1 MDSQPTYTFDWHRK
15 EHAHVVRLL
24 FQERCSSG
32 AWRLAVWS
40 LIGFL
45 TFATVV
51 TGALAIL
58 GDMDSA
64 LRLVLPL
71 GLVWAMTLGF
81 GRITGWIR
89 TWQVQRQDPQ
99 VQHPLPHTSGESGLS
114 VSTATVE
121 TNMKWA
127 GIQKVRETPDLFMFY
142 YSKRIAYY
150 LPKRALAG
158 PLVVDELRSLIK
170 GRLPPSV
177 PFEGS

>member
-1 MDSQPTYTFDWHRK
+1 
-15 EHAHVVRLL
+15 
-24 FQERCSSG
+24 
-32 AWRLAVWS
+32 LAAWS

-64 LRLVLPL
+64 LRLALPL

-81 GRITGWIR
+81 GWITGWIR
-89 TWQVQRQDPQ
+89 AWQVQRQDPQ
-99 VQHPLPHTSGESGLS
+99 VQHPLTHTFEESGIS
-114 VSTATVE
+114 ISTATVE
-121 TNMKWA
+121 TNLKW
-127 GIQKVRETPDLFMFY
+127 GGLHKVRETQDLFMFY

-150 LPKRALAG
+150 LPKRVLAS
-158 PLVVDELRSLIK
+158 PLEVDELRRLIK

-177 PFEGS
+177 PLEGS